1 MLVNISYKTDE
12 HSRISNAINNWLST
26 TKIDTII
33 NDCKKV
39 WDKETSLFSYDTL
52 KQEFPDY
59 EMIDNVEEYPNFNEI
74 KPYLKK
80 IIEQRINYILLN
92 DDNSF
97 KYSNGIHLCIDNSK
111 NNRINED
118 NEYKRINYPEKNN

>member
-26 TKIDTII
+26 TKIDAII

-39 WDKETSLFSYDTL
+39 WDKETNLFSYDTL

-59 EMIDNVEEYPNFNEI
+59 EMIDNVEEY
-74 KPYLKK
+74 LS
-80 IIEQRINYILLN
+80 L
-92 DDNSF
+92 
-97 KYSNGIHLCIDNSK
+97 IHI
-111 NNRINED
+111 
-118 NEYKRINYPEKNN
+118 